1 MTFVNQAY
9 ETIKKNIIDNQYPP
23 GYQVLERQL
32 VDELGMSRTPI
43 REALIRLHN
52 EGLVEL
58 MPRKGM
64 RVVPL
69 SPDDMKEIYE
79 VLTGLEVTAVE
90 LLGKRKPSKKEI
102 TALELPL
109 DKMDKA
115 LENDDL
121 DGWAEADAEFHKE
134 LLNQSGNKRLASMAA
149 TLNDQT
155 HRARLTTLRLRPKPD
170 LSNKEHRMVL
180 EALKKGEWEK
190 AKEIHYQH
198 RAAASKLITEILAYY
213 RLSYL

>member
-1 MTFVNQAY
+1 MSFVNQAY
-9 ETIKKNIIDNQYPP
+9 ETIKKKIIENQYPP
-23 GYQVLERQL
+23 GYQALERQM

-58 MPRKGM
+58 IPRKGM

-79 VLTGLEVTAVE
+79 VLSALEVAAVE
-90 LLGKRKPSKKEI
+90 LLGKRKLTKKEV
-102 TALELPL
+102 TALENPIIA
-109 DKMDKA
+109 MDKA
-115 LENDDL
+115 LEDDNL
-121 DGWAEADAEFHKE
+121 EGWADADARFHQE
-134 LLNQSGNKRLASMAA
+134 LLKQCGNRRLASMAA
-149 TLNDQT
+149 TLTDQT
-155 HRARLTTLRLRPKPD
+155 HRARLTTLRLRPKPSKSVD
-170 LSNKEHRMVL
+170 EHRQVL
-180 EALKKGEWEK
+180 EALKKGNWEE

-198 RAAASKLITEILAYY
+198 RAAASKIITEILSYY